1 MSTREMNKVPKEQK
15 GEEPTESTSGLPVK
29 VSPKVKLVIEES
41 PITQKCK
48 S

>member
-1 MSTREMNKVPKEQK
+1 MSTRKMNEVPKDQK
-15 GEEPTESTSGLPVK
+15 GKEPTENTGGVSVK
-29 VSPKVKLVIEES
+29 VCLKVKLKMEES

>member
-1 MSTREMNKVPKEQK
+1 MSTREMNEVPKEQK
-15 GEEPTESTSGLPVK
+15 GKEPTKNTGGVSVK
-29 VSPKVKLVIEES
+29 VRLKVKLMMEES